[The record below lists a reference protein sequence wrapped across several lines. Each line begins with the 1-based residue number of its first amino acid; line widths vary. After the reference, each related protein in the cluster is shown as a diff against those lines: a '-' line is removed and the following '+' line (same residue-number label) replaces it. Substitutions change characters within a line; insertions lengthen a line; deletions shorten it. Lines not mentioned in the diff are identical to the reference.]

1 MSSRGR
7 GERSILSRR
16 LLYILIIVLVL
27 VVGIFVLRPMLAKK
41 SAAPAKSATAAR
53 PAAKGKAA
61 AATDTGG
68 VTAKAAAGK
77 QKVKA
82 AKGKAAAKA
91 GAKAGATPVAQ
102 AAKSEAAQP
111 EVAAVSK
118 DTTPLVW
125 QSDPFVRD
133 WMLAGELRDMK
144 VRAVT
149 LGARPLALINDRI
162 VSLNDTISGKRVAAI
177 TRDSVVFE
185 FGGQRRSLKIGE

>member
-1 MSSRGR
+1 MS
-7 GERSILSRR
+7 
-16 LLYILIIVLVL
+16 
-27 VVGIFVLRPMLAKK
+27 A
-41 SAAPAKSATAAR
+41 
-53 PAAKGKAA
+53 
-61 AATDTGG
+61 
-68 VTAKAAAGK
+68 
-77 QKVKA
+77 
-82 AKGKAAAKA
+82 
-91 GAKAGATPVAQ
+91 AQ
-102 AAKSEAAQP
+102 AAKPEAAAQP

-162 VSLNDTISGKRVAAI
+162 VSLNDTISGKRVAVI

>member
-1 MSSRGR
+1 M
-7 GERSILSRR
+7 
-16 LLYILIIVLVL
+16 LVL

>member
-1 MSSRGR
+1 
-7 GERSILSRR
+7 
-16 LLYILIIVLVL
+16 LYILIIVLVL
-27 VVGIFVLRPMLAKK
+27 VVGVFVVRPMLAKK
-41 SAAPAKSATAAR
+41 PAAPARAATAAR
-53 PAAKGKAA
+53 GRKAADTSAVAARAAKGKSKVPATRGAKVKSDTGVVAAKPTKAAKGKAKVQAAKGKAA
-61 AATDTGG
+61 KGG
-68 VTAKAAAGK
+68 VA
-77 QKVKA
+77 QP
-82 AKGKAAAKA
+82 
-91 GAKAGATPVAQ
+91 ATPQV
-102 AAKSEAAQP
+102 AAQP
-111 EVAAVSK
+111 EAAPAPR
-118 DTTPLVW
+118 DTTPLFW

>member
-27 VVGIFVLRPMLAKK
+27 VVGIFVLRPILAKK

-53 PAAKGKAA
+53 PAAKGKAT

-91 GAKAGATPVAQ
+91 GATPAAQ

>member
-1 MSSRGR
+1 
-7 GERSILSRR
+7 
-16 LLYILIIVLVL
+16 LYILIIVLVL
-27 VVGIFVLRPMLAKK
+27 VVGIFVLRPMLTKK
-41 SAAPAKSATAAR
+41 SAAPAKSATAAKPAKTAK

-61 AATDTGG
+61 AATDTGA

-91 GAKAGATPVAQ
+91 GALPAAQ
-102 AAKSEAAQP
+102 AAKPEAAQL
-111 EVAAVSK
+111 EVGAVSG

-149 LGARPLALINDRI
+149 IGAKPLALINDRI

>member
-1 MSSRGR
+1 
-7 GERSILSRR
+7 
-16 LLYILIIVLVL
+16 LYILIIVLVL
-27 VVGIFVLRPMLAKK
+27 VVGIFVLRPILAKK

-91 GAKAGATPVAQ
+91 GAAPAAQ

-111 EVAAVSK
+111 EAAVSK